1 MAYKNLIAFGA
12 GEITPEL
19 YERGNLEKFRT
30 GLAKLRNA
38 FVTKTG
44 GLKSRSGTRY
54 SFVPKTIDPV
64 DENPNYA
71 WMDEHRFFW
80 IKSCNWLLEIGKFK
94 FTIYDGFNFDTL
106 TPGTVITSHYIVD
119 HTQPLSGQFTG
130 FPDIVYDD
138 KYIYI
143 LGEGFTNYVI
153 DIKYTKD
160 NGWNASPGT
169 STKYMSYVMAPPGF
183 ASTYNQ
189 SVAMVSSKNGS
200 FTNSY
205 EIEYNITFLID
216 GVETYGVG
224 PYTQIGGV
232 DIKKPVAAGEYN
244 DFVCTINKTT
254 AGAGVKYPSEMR
266 VYQRPKNGGAFL
278 FIGSA
283 YPSDETA
290 TEIKYKYKDI
300 GSAVTTKT
308 IPKFDTFFEGD
319 AQPDSVSASRGAII
333 VSAKT
338 GVIYQNRLVSSGTKF
353 KNRVFASRTYA
364 PVMTADTPTT
374 DDSAVS
380 LKLGSDGGLKV
391 LKFFDGRGLMIF
403 TTAGMY
409 ETASDILT
417 PSSAYAIRR
426 APNVATDKVNPVM
439 VGPYVTIF
447 DSQLKAVIAFSPSG
461 GSDYSFNS
469 TEFSIYSSHLFK
481 DRDVVSWALQN
492 DDTQI
497 LWIVMDDGD
506 VLSFSF
512 QNEQQLRAW
521 ARHDFQG
528 DVKQVFTISQSGQ
541 KDVVMF
547 NVKRGN
553 TNTVEA
559 LTDRTAKF
567 KEYIAT
573 DATVYYNSNLITT
586 AIGSATV
593 APVTPTE
600 WDGSLTITPA
610 ASTFSSVA
618 NDVVRAYYSE
628 HEYVDMTVTANS
640 SGTLTVTPEAEYPST
655 LATITK
661 LYKVYSG
668 TLTGL
673 THLKGQKVSVRIDG
687 FTHASPLNTDKNYT
701 EYTVNNSGNIT
712 LAPGVTG
719 AFISVG
725 LPVVT
730 DIQTLEID
738 TVEQAPTKL
747 ESQIVNSLWISYF
760 NSLFLY
766 AGAHYPDD
774 DTVTDMDSQEYQVEP
789 DDGISNMIPP
799 LPQSERLEMQ
809 IHSDWKSKG
818 SVALRNV
825 DPQPIAIRA
834 LIPDTEVV
842 RKG

>member
-38 FVTKTG
+38 FVTKIG

-54 SFVPKTIDPV
+54 SFVPKDNNDSV
-64 DENPNYA
+64 YYYVE
-71 WMDEHRFFW
+71 ELEV
-80 IKSCNWLLEIGKFK
+80 LLEMSTTHARLYSSFNNDTKTFNVATECTFASYVPYSTDLTK
-94 FTIYDGFNFDTL
+94 VSFTYYKKTIYIAEPYSLLKALDINAATVYVAGSEFTL
-106 TPGTVITSHYIVD
+106 LPTTQLGGSISFGITPTGSPGGYDVEYI
-119 HTQPLSGQFTG
+119 FT
-130 FPDIVYDD
+130 FVYDD
-138 KYIYI
+138 R
-143 LGEGFTNYVI
+143 ETF
-153 DIKYTKD
+153 KD
-160 NGWNASPGT
+160 FSIVLSG
-169 STKYMSYVMAPPGF
+169 
-183 ASTYNQ
+183 
-189 SVAMVSSKNGS
+189 
-200 FTNSY
+200 
-205 EIEYNITFLID
+205 
-216 GVETYGVG
+216 
-224 PYTQIGGV
+224 
-232 DIKKPVAAGEYN
+232 KKPVSTGQYN
-244 DFVCTINKTT
+244 TLTATFDTSHADFK
-254 AGAGVKYPSEMR
+254 GLPSE
-266 VYQRPKNGGAFL
+266 VHLYQRPKQSGEFFL
-278 FIGSA
+278 IS
-283 YPSDETA
+283 SS
-290 TEIKYKYKDI
+290 KDL
-300 GSAVTTKT
+300 
-308 IPKFDTFFEGD
+308 P
-319 AQPDSVSASRGAII
+319 I
-333 VSAKT
+333 VS
-338 GVIYQNRLVSSGTKF
+338 GVNRTYTIIDHGAELKLTSTAPSYLKDFTLESTPFLGLPSVPAVYANSVGVYQDRLVFSGKINP
-353 KNRVFASRTYA
+353 NRVVASQTGTRLMST
-364 PVMTADTPTT
+364 VTPTR

-380 LKLGSDGGLKV
+380 MKLGADGGLKV

-403 TTAGMY
+403 TTKGMY

-426 APNVATDKVNPVM
+426 APNVVTDRVDPVM

-447 DSQLKAVIAFSPSG
+447 DSQLRAVIAFSPSG

-481 DRDVVSWALQN
+481 DREVVSWTLQN

-528 DVKQVFTISQSGQ
+528 DVKQVFTISQPGQ
-541 KDVVMF
+541 KDIVMF
-547 NVKRGN
+547 NVKRGD

-559 LTDRTAKF
+559 LTDRTAQF

-573 DATVYYNSNLITT
+573 DATVYYSENLLASI
-586 AIGSATV
+586 AALEAVI
-593 APVTPTE
+593 APVTPGD
-600 WDGSLTITPA
+600 WDGSLTITPD
-610 ASTFSSVA
+610 SSGFGNA
-618 NDVVRAYYSE
+618 PGDVVRAYYSE
-628 HEYVDMTVTANS
+628 HEYVDMTVTDNTL
-640 SGTLTVTPEAEYPST
+640 GVLTVTPEAEYPSS

-687 FTHASPLNTDKNYT
+687 FTHASPLNTDKQYT
-701 EYTVNNSGNIT
+701 EYTVDNSGEIT
-712 LAPGVTG
+712 LDPEVSG

-760 NSLFLY
+760 ESLFLY

-789 DDGISNMIPP
+789 DGGISNMIPP

-842 RKG
+842 RKR

>member
-1 MAYKNLIAFGA
+1 MAYKNLTSFGA

-38 FVTKTG
+38 FVTKAG
-44 GLKSRSGTRY
+44 GLKSRSGTRF
-54 SFVPKTIDPV
+54 SFTPKTIDPA

-80 IKSCNWLLEIGKFK
+80 IKSCNWLLEFGKFK
-94 FTIYDGFNFDTL
+94 FTIYKDFNYQTLKFDTVFHSAYTV
-106 TPGTVITSHYIVD
+106 TPST
-119 HTQPLSGQFTG
+119 PLVGQFKG
-130 FPDIVYDD
+130 FPEVTYDS
-138 KYIYI
+138 KYIYVVS
-143 LGEGFTNYVI
+143 ENFDNYVI
-153 DIKYTKD
+153 DIKKTI
-160 NGWNASPGT
+160 STGT
-169 STKYMSYVMAPPGF
+169 LQQGLFLTAGNPPNYS
-183 ASTYNQ
+183 AIYNQ
-189 SVAMVSSKNGS
+189 PPSPVITSSGS
-200 FTNSY
+200 FPSSY
-205 EIEYNITFLID
+205 GIEYVLTFVIA
-216 GVETYGVG
+216 GVETFRG
-224 PYTQIGGV
+224 PAHAFNAASV
-232 DIKKPVAAGEYN
+232 MLKKPVTTGDLNSIVVYLDLSLFPAGTE
-244 DFVCTINKTT
+244 I
-254 AGAGVKYPSEMR
+254 PSEMR
-266 VYQRPKNGGAFL
+266 VYQRPASAGDFLYVGSGHAVYNTPTTTMFVYNDIGAPVQTKRPPDFDTSYKEDCSIVSL
-278 FIGSA
+278 PPGYVPTPIVIRSK
-283 YPSDETA
+283 TA
-290 TEIKYKYKDI
+290 T
-300 GSAVTTKT
+300 
-308 IPKFDTFFEGD
+308 
-319 AQPDSVSASRGAII
+319 
-333 VSAKT
+333 
-338 GVIYQNRLVSSGTKF
+338 IYQNRFVSSGTKF
-353 KNRVFASRTYA
+353 KNRVFASRTDA
-364 PVMTADTPTT
+364 PVMTANTPTT

-447 DSQLKAVIAFSPSG
+447 DSQLRAVIAFSPSG

-481 DRDVVSWALQN
+481 DREVVSWAIQN

-528 DVKQVFTISQSGQ
+528 DVKQVFTISQPGQ

-547 NVKRGN
+547 NVKRGG

-559 LTDRTAKF
+559 LTDRTVKF

-593 APVTPTE
+593 APVTPGV
-600 WDGSLTITPA
+600 WDGSLTITPT
-610 ASTFSSVA
+610 ASTFSSVV
-618 NDVVRAYYSE
+618 NDVVRVYYSE
-628 HEYVDMTVTANS
+628 HEYVDMTVTDNTL
-640 SGTLTVTPEAEYPST
+640 GVLTVTPEAEYPSN

-687 FTHASPLNTDKNYT
+687 FTHASPLNTDKQYT
-701 EYTVNNSGNIT
+701 EYTVDNSGEIH
-712 LAPGVTG
+712 LDVGVSG

-774 DTVTDMDSQEYQVEP
+774 DTVTDMDSQEFQVEP

-825 DPQPIAIRA
+825 DPQPIGIRA